1 MLLLAPAG
9 GKLRKA
15 DAGAVVSEPESLK
28 VPPNR
33 IIRFLELSF
42 FLMITKCHLEVCRH
56 GANVIWWE
64 KNIPV
69 QQTGKIPQIKNFPLG
84 KDNSVGLG
92 II

>member
-33 IIRFLELSF
+33 IIRFLELSPSV
-42 FLMITKCHLEVCRH
+42 L
-56 GANVIWWE
+56 
-64 KNIPV
+64 
-69 QQTGKIPQIKNFPLG
+69 
-84 KDNSVGLG
+84 SVGSETYQPIYRASINSSVLN
-92 II
+92 

>member
-33 IIRFLELSF
+33 IIRFLELSPS
-42 FLMITKCHLEVCRH
+42 V
-56 GANVIWWE
+56 
-64 KNIPV
+64 
-69 QQTGKIPQIKNFPLG
+69 LG
-84 KDNSVGLG
+84 VGSETYQPIYCASINSSVLN
-92 II
+92 

>member
-33 IIRFLELSF
+33 IIRFLELSPSV
-42 FLMITKCHLEVCRH
+42 L
-56 GANVIWWE
+56 
-64 KNIPV
+64 
-69 QQTGKIPQIKNFPLG
+69 
-84 KDNSVGLG
+84 SVGSETYQPIYCGSINSSVLN
-92 II
+92 